1 MKAVV
6 NPLHLSKTYNPRSP
20 VYYECITMVSHVT
33 MAVTFAV
40 ARHAVHDIM
49 VDGAGAGGGG
59 CRGRGGVA
67 DTTHHSRG
75 DSTIMCTQCG
85 EYVLKLRYVTQSC

>member
-59 CRGRGGVA
+59 AGGGEGWQTRHIIHEVTA
-67 DTTHHSRG
+67 PLCVHNVVS
-75 DSTIMCTQCG
+75 MC
-85 EYVLKLRYVTQSC
+85 